1 MTRAARFW
9 PIAIVVLL
17 AANVA
22 GTVVMIRAS
31 GGEDAN
37 AVEPDYYRKS
47 MAWDSIATARQQAA
61 ALGWTLRAQLGPL
74 DAQGVAALD
83 VTLLDRDGAP
93 IDDALLGVEA
103 IHNAHARHPVSATLA
118 ATAAGRSPERCRCSN
133 QISTAWKPASARRP
147 TASTTGRFH
156 STMEVQ
162 PNRGG
167 RDRGAPPARTVSANR
182 LPTS

>member
-118 ATAAGRSPERCRCSN
+118 ATAAGRY
-133 QISTAWKPASARRP
+133 TAHLPLRWAGRWELRFAIAHAGRVVPIAVRAETAAR
-147 TASTTGRFH
+147 
-156 STMEVQ
+156 
-162 PNRGG
+162 
-167 RDRGAPPARTVSANR
+167 
-182 LPTS
+182 